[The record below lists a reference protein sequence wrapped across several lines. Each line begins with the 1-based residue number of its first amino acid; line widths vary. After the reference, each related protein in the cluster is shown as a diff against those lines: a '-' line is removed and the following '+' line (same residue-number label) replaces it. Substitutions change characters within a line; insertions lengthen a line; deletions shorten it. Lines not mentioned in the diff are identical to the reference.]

1 MTLTYIAL
9 LFRFSVP
16 GQNILRMQQHYKKEM
31 FGTILAMSV
40 PLRAVYSAIPK
51 LIVLSCDQGI
61 KPSVK
66 FVAP

>member
-16 GQNILRMQQHYKKEM
+16 GQNILRMQHYKEEM